1 MKVIFRHLF
10 LIILLIFFSLNTL
23 KANTY
28 RVGILHF
35 PPYFI
40 YEEDKELSGTL
51 LKLMKKV
58 LNRTGI
64 EYSVQ
69 GFPPSR
75 LYNNLKV
82 GNVDIWLGIKGVKAY
97 DKEVLYSKA
106 SPAAIDLRI
115 FTRGDVIIPSKKK
128 SLNGKG
134 IIVIRGYSYGG
145 LIDYLKNPINEIKI
159 YPTNNHI
166 QAIRMLKAKRANY
179 LLDYRRPANWT
190 GKALSSDLTDKSL
203 KKINLY
209 FIVSK
214 KSKDHVKLM
223 NMIETAYSII
233 K

>member
-1 MKVIFRHLF
+1 MKVNFKSFF
-10 LIILLIFFSLNTL
+10 LIFLFIFFSFNTL
-23 KANTY
+23 NANTY

-35 PPYFI
+35 PPYFV
-40 YEEDKELSGTL
+40 YEDGKELSGTL
-51 LKLMKKV
+51 LNLLKKV
-58 LNRTGI
+58 LNKTGV
-64 EYSVQ
+64 EYPVQ

-115 FTRGDVIIPSKKK
+115 FTRGDVIIPLKKK
-128 SLNGKG
+128 DLNGKS

-145 LIDYLKNPINEIKI
+145 FIDYLKNPINKIKI
-159 YPTNNHI
+159 YPTNNHY

-179 LLDYRRPANWT
+179 LLDYKRPANWT
-190 GKALSSDLTDKSL
+190 GKVLSSDLTDKSL
-203 KKINLY
+203 KTINLY

-223 NMIETAYSII
+223 KMIEVAYSKI